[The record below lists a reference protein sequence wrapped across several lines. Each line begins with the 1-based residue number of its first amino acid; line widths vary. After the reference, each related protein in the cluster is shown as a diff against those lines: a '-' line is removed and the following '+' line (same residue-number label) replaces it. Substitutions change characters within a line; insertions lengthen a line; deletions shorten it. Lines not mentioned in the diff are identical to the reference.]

1 MKGKKIL
8 GLMCLS
14 AAMLLAS
21 CGPSTPTPTS
31 SEVPPA
37 STEVVPPA
45 PSSEVVPPA
54 PSSDTDS
61 DTADSDSESKPE
73 EITHR
78 EGLNKTLAEGA
89 VTRTYDERFDS
100 IVEDFSGE
108 SLLGTSDGESHAGYL
123 REVVDSNLASFQ
135 NSPGAAIY
143 KMASGTFDGDRT
155 LIGQSTINIKM
166 RVAEGKLTLKDLI
179 LGIRPGDDIDAHVYP
194 ISLAD
199 AVDGDQE
206 ALPELSNEYQTLSIS
221 VSESIG
227 DENTVFPGT
236 ESKVLSYALGF
247 HLYVK
252 SGSNVSA
259 VVEIAEVS
267 YSKGESTVVIDD
279 FAREKISGNDRVYW
293 GPTDCAD
300 AVLVRKGVKLGDGKK
315 YTTPELTAAQ
325 KEYSHVVID
334 ALGDL
339 TGASVEVAYDD
350 ASSTVKSL
358 PFASL
363 KAKGDAAVVNAVDGA
378 YSPLA
383 IDLSTFAGPTGAK
396 VKTITIKNTG
406 TKELQIAN
414 VFMTSFEEPQLD
426 KKYPHLNTS
435 TAVTFDNFERDFAS
449 LGNNW
454 DDSATDEKNVNA
466 GINGFIS
473 YSNGANI
480 STSGGALHLPGL
492 TEGYNEVTIG
502 STHTLKDAQYL
513 VFSIKGEE
521 GADLSSFR
529 FEMGSAT
536 AVWFNSAMA
545 MEGVKTYGDE
555 KISSPYVTEDGYTW
569 YVVDLHYH
577 SLPAGDLINIYYS
590 GEKAISISSIFYAN
604 SFAALDGRESENT
617 CKDEIDLTSY
627 KWVGNVGPFV
637 KSRYLGFT
645 VKGDGT
651 ATLKSFRVQLNDSTV
666 WIKDGKLNVYDSTG
680 RKVTGDEVIPTEN
693 ATYYVDLSGDNFPAT
708 GDGWAHLHV
717 GDLAGATGNVT
728 FSKLFRADA
737 GVGSEAVKTA
747 DVTCAAGGYGYLAG
761 YTASSHVDWFSMM
774 LAGNEVSDLS
784 QFRIEVVP
792 AGGTSTV
799 YWAKDYA
806 GMLKDKYGEKLDL
819 TAKVKDN
826 VSVALDLSVLSVSL
840 EKGDVIHF
848 HHSCD
853 TAGWNIKLAAYAI
866 SEEVPYETGLSSYV
880 EAWAK

>member
-1 MKGKKIL
+1 MKGKKLL
-8 GLMCLS
+8 GLLCLS

-21 CGPSTPTPTS
+21 CGSPTPTPAS

-37 STEVVPPA
+37 STASEVPP
-45 PSSEVVPPA
+45 
-54 PSSDTDS
+54 T
-61 DTADSDSESKPE
+61 SDSESKPA

-100 IVEDFSGE
+100 IVEDFSGA
-108 SLLGTSDGESHAGYL
+108 SLLGTTDGESHAGYL
-123 REVVDSNLASFQ
+123 REVVDSNLTSFQ
-135 NSPGAAIY
+135 NSPGAAIF
-143 KMASGTFDGDRT
+143 KMASGTFEGDKT

-179 LGIRPGDDIDAHVYP
+179 LGIRPGDDNDAHVYP

-206 ALPELSNEYQTLSIS
+206 ALPELTNEYQTLSIS

-236 ESKVLSYALGF
+236 ELKVLSAALGF

-252 SGSNVSA
+252 SGSDVSA

-279 FAREKISGNDRVYW
+279 FAREKIAGNDRVYW

-300 AVLVRKGVKLGDGKK
+300 AVLVRKGVKLGDSKK

-339 TGASVEVAYDD
+339 TGASVEVTYDD

-363 KAKGDAAVVNAVDGA
+363 KAKGDTAVANAVNGA

-396 VKTITIKNTG
+396 AKKIAIKNTG

-414 VFMTSFEEPQLD
+414 VFMTNFEEPQLD

-449 LGNNW
+449 LGSDWNA
-454 DDSATDEKNVNA
+454 SAADEKNVKA
-466 GINGFIS
+466 GINGFVS

-480 STSGGALHLPGL
+480 STSGGALHLPATSGD
-492 TEGYNEVTIG
+492 GYDEVTIG
-502 STHTLKDAQYL
+502 SKHTLKDAQYL

-521 GADLSSFR
+521 GADLSAFR

-536 AVWFNSAMA
+536 AVYFNAAMA

-555 KISSPYVTEDGYTW
+555 KISSPYVTTEGYTW

-577 SLPAGDLINIYYS
+577 NLPAGDLINIYYS
-590 GEKAISISSIFYAN
+590 GTKAISISSIFYAN
-604 SFAALDGRESENT
+604 SFAALDGRGSENVV
-617 CKDEIDLTSY
+617 KEEIDLASY
-627 KWVGNVGPFV
+627 KWVGNVGPHV
-637 KSRYLGFT
+637 KTRYLGFT

-651 ATLKSFRVQLNDSTV
+651 ATLKSFRVQLNGNTV
-666 WIKDGKLNVYDSTG
+666 WIKDGKLDVYDSTG

-693 ATYYVDLSGDNFPAT
+693 TTYYVDLSGDNFGAT
-708 GDGWAHLHV
+708 GDGWTHLHV
-717 GDLAGATGNVT
+717 GDLEGATGKVT
-728 FSKLFRADA
+728 FSGLFAANA
-737 GVGSEAVKTA
+737 GVAFEAVSSA
-747 DVTCAAGGYGYLAG
+747 DVTCAAGGYNYLAG
-761 YTASSHVDWFSMM
+761 YTATSHVDWFTMV

-799 YWAKDYA
+799 YWAKDHA
-806 GMLKDKYGEKLDL
+806 GMLKDRYGEALDL

-826 VSVALDLSVLSVSL
+826 VGVALDLSVLSISL

-853 TAGWNIKLAAYAI
+853 TAGWNIKLAAYAV

-880 EAWAK
+880 EAWAA